1 MKTETLANQ
10 KVRIYKFLFNELNI
24 THKYFT
30 SGLISGAEFDN
41 KVTPI
46 LEMIDL
52 IEVEEWIIL
61 KQH

>member
-10 KVRIYKFLFNELNI
+10 KVRIYKFLFIELNI

-52 IEVEEWIIL
+52 IEVEE
-61 KQH
+61 